1 MPTYIS
7 IWLQLY
13 NHVVCVFLSSTYLPM
28 VLVGNKIDLK
38 NDRIVT
44 KKEGEELAA
53 QLKVHTYTLYN
64 IENVRRLTYIIIIM
78 KHYTLNIF
86 TVSRPTWSIV

>member
-1 MPTYIS
+1 
-7 IWLQLY
+7 
-13 NHVVCVFLSSTYLPM
+13 M

-38 NDRIVT
+38 TDRIVT

-64 IENVRRLTYIIIIM
+64 IENVRRLTLWL
-78 KHYTLNIF
+78 KHNYYNETLHTLNIF